1 MYNKNL
7 TVFNDP
13 VSFMADNW
21 LRRDEASKF
30 FVRYAEDILGM
41 APDYSKTDCEFKDLN
56 KAWPDLKDIVVEAC
70 QLWLFQWYKWNFMPT
85 DKLTNAQA
93 ITVFMRLID
102 WYKDESWDHFANEYY
117 KIARESWLLKWLNLE
132 NRAYFDRETTRWE
145 VAIMLYRWQNIWE

>member
-1 MYNKNL
+1 
-7 TVFNDP
+7 
-13 VSFMADNW
+13 
-21 LRRDEASKF
+21 
-30 FVRYAEDILGM
+30 
-41 APDYSKTDCEFKDLN
+41 
-56 KAWPDLKDIVVEAC
+56 LKDIVVEAC

-145 VAIMLYRWQNIWE
+145 VAIMLYRWQNTWE